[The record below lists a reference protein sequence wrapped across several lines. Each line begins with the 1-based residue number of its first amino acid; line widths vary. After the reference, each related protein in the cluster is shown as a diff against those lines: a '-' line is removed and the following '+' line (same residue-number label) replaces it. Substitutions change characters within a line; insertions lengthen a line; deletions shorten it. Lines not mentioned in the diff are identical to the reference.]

1 MIVAQQA
8 GSQET
13 SAALVR
19 MDLGSSSQTLLTG
32 AELSGRTW
40 TRRQFIASGLV
51 PLLLESGLS
60 RTLASTVPPP
70 SSASQR
76 GHEDRSHGNP
86 SGAAGHVQV
95 ARLTTL
101 VYVNSRGPYRFL
113 VDTGALRSV
122 LATEIATR
130 LELPLCPPVLLQGI
144 ILARKTSEVKVNRLA
159 AGSVICRDLRLPV
172 LPAAMLEADGYLGL
186 DVLDGHRVIFDFKT
200 NTLRIEES
208 KRLFSTLWTRDEQIR
223 IRADGDSGRLRSTD
237 CYADGC
243 RTTAFIDSGAEV
255 SVCNSSL
262 YADLQRRKSP
272 PVPLATVEL
281 SGITGGS
288 ILGRVILIDTVR
300 LPGLTLTS
308 APIVIADL
316 PVFALWGLS
325 NTPALLIGMNCLRA
339 FSSVTI
345 DYGRKALLFQVR
357 TLHRSPWNPD

>member
-1 MIVAQQA
+1 MVQHTRSPEA
-8 GSQET
+8 
-13 SAALVR
+13 SAACVQVDLTCGSRALV
-19 MDLGSSSQTLLTG
+19 TG
-32 AELSGRTW
+32 IETPDGAW
-40 TRRQFIASGLV
+40 TRRQFIANGLA
-51 PLLLESGLS
+51 PLLLVSALS
-60 RTLASTVPPP
+60 RARASAALPQ
-70 SSASQR
+70 SSTNAR
-76 GHEDRSHGNP
+76 RHTDRSRENR
-86 SGAAGHVQV
+86 SGATSHVQV
-95 ARLTTL
+95 ARLTTP
-101 VYVNSRGPYRFL
+101 VYVNNHGPYRFL

-144 ILARKTSEVKVNRLA
+144 ILARKTSEVKVDRLA
-159 AGSVICRDLRLPV
+159 AGSVICKDLRLPV
-172 LPAAMLEADGYLGL
+172 LPGAMLEADGYLGL

-208 KRLFSTLWTRDEQIR
+208 ERLFSTLWARDEQIR
-223 IRADGDSGRLRSTD
+223 IRAGGDSGRLRSTD

-316 PVFALWGLS
+316 PVFSLWGLS

-357 TLHRSPWNPD
+357 TLHLSPWNPD